1 MAARLGIALMRY
13 LVKWRL
19 AARNKTVEHYL
30 RYERRSEALNF
41 ACAVL
46 NQNPT
51 DIWVE
56 DEYGAHIAEK
66 HNIIDHCRQ
75 RGLFPR

>member
-1 MAARLGIALMRY
+1 MRY
-13 LVKWRL
+13 HVKWRL
-19 AARNKTVEHYL
+19 SANDKTIEHHVRNEG
-30 RYERRSEALNF
+30 RSEVLDF

-46 NQNPT
+46 HQNPT
-51 DIWVE
+51 NIWVE

-66 HNIIDHCRQ
+66 QNIIDHCRQ